1 MALKPARLLP
11 AHGPAIDNPQ
21 DLLERYIRHR
31 ERREEQI
38 FAAVRSGCS
47 TLELI
52 VDTVYDG
59 LLEPLKGA
67 ARDSVLAHLI
77 KLEEDNVV
85 RREGHE
91 WRTL

>member
-1 MALKPARLLP
+1 
-11 AHGPAIDNPQ
+11 
-21 DLLERYIRHR
+21 
-31 ERREEQI
+31 
-38 FAAVRSGCS
+38 
-47 TLELI
+47 

-59 LLEPLKGA
+59 LEALKGA